1 VTDSDWQRLAAVGS
15 ATVLGH
21 RRRGHLQFASGPLP
35 QQQSSLGCA
44 VLYESTVR
52 GTPFWPVHTV
62 LCTYNVLQCTV
73 HTVSTLYGCRCV
85 VASPRNRLH
94 AGGSVALTMSCRPG
108 RAEDG
113 WWRSS
118 EENEKG
124 PAKKQR
130 PARTEQG
137 PEQDLDQQESQRP
150 EGELNLDRDH
160 QRSRPVDQSTARKEH
175 PLSAPK
181 QRAHP
186 QAVIKSRA
194 AVRVARGGDCSFVL

>member
-1 VTDSDWQRLAAVGS
+1 VTGSDWQLWVRLLDWAIAGADICS
-15 ATVLGH
+15 
-21 RRRGHLQFASGPLP
+21 SPLALCP
-35 QQQSSLGCA
+35 SSNRLSVVPCC
-44 VLYESTVR
+44 TVR
-52 GTPFWPVHTV
+52 GTPLLACAH
-62 LCTYNVLQCTV
+62 CTV
-73 HTVSTLYGCRCV
+73 HVQRIAVYCTYSTLYGCRCV

-124 PAKKQR
+124 PAKKQG
-130 PARTEQG
+130 PEQG

-186 QAVIKSRA
+186 QAVIQSRA
-194 AVRVARGGDCSFVL
+194 AVRVARGGHCSFVL

>member
-44 VLYESTVR
+44 VLY
-52 GTPFWPVHTV
+52 
-62 LCTYNVLQCTV
+62 CTWYALLACAHCTV
-73 HTVSTLYGCRCV
+73 HVQRIAAYCTYSTRYGCRCV

-94 AGGSVALTMSCRPG
+94 AGGSVALTMSSRPG

-194 AVRVARGGDCSFVL
+194 AVRVRRGGDCSFVL